1 MSARAPYKGPNA
13 NAKET
18 IAMSQTHD
26 IPGFQEIF
34 DAQGQPLGAILGPE
48 AWASVREVVLQHCAP
63 PASAPEKA
71 EPLDDWRAL
80 VLSWD
85 FKYPVDLD
93 VACPLCGNESS
104 DWEHDSPRKF
114 MLNAANM
121 GGLVSFRC
129 LSCQARVIKRYFYD
143 VIKIE
148 ATPFA
153 PEKSLRNKGRA
164 S

>member
-1 MSARAPYKGPNA
+1 
-13 NAKET
+13 
-18 IAMSQTHD
+18 MSQTHD

-48 AWASVREVVLQHCAP
+48 AWATVRNIVLQHF
-63 PASAPEKA
+63 SAPSTLPEVH
-71 EPLDDWRAL
+71 EPLEEWRTL
-80 VLSWD
+80 VNNWD

-93 VACPLCGNESS
+93 VACPLCGNETA

-114 MLNAANM
+114 MLGAANM

-129 LSCQARVIKRYFYD
+129 LSCQARVIKRHFYD
-143 VIKIE
+143 KIKVD
-148 ATPFA
+148 ATPYV
-153 PEKSLRNKGRA
+153 PEKGIRDKGRA

>member
-1 MSARAPYKGPNA
+1 
-13 NAKET
+13 
-18 IAMSQTHD
+18 MSQTHD

-48 AWASVREVVLQHCAP
+48 AWACVREIVVQRFSTP
-63 PASAPEKA
+63 PIAAEKP
-71 EPLDDWRAL
+71 EPLEDWRAL

-93 VACPLCGNESS
+93 VTCPLCGSAS
-104 DWEHDSPRKF
+104 ADWEHDSPRKF
-114 MLNAANM
+114 MLTAANM

-129 LSCQARVIKRYFYD
+129 LSCQARILKRHFYD
-143 VIKIE
+143 TVKVE
-148 ATPFA
+148 AVAFT